1 MNLSKRLAKE
11 NQIINAAEA
20 VFSSVGFHNAKM
32 EDIAKKIG
40 MSKGSVY
47 FYFSSKENL
56 YMAITYRAFQL
67 LLDAYYKTVE
77 ENKSRNGYDSVIGL
91 FHTYLEFGE
100 KHFYYFE
107 LLMNYMALVRSSRGG
122 ESKDKMTE
130 AMKNS
135 LYFRKIRDIHNLPVS
150 IVVEEIQRG
159 QVDGSITSQIDPNI
173 LYLSAW
179 ALAIGYSEL
188 NTTRDR
194 ATFFQIPIGKWK
206 YFLLSLIRKML
217 LEN

>member
-1 MNLSKRLAKE
+1 MNLSKRIAKE
-11 NQIINAAEA
+11 NQIIDAAEA
-20 VFSSVGFHNAKM
+20 VFSEVGFHNAKM
-32 EDIAKKIG
+32 DDVAKEIG

-56 YMAITYRAFQL
+56 YMAITHRAFQL
-67 LLDAYYKTVE
+67 LLDSYYKTVE
-77 ENKSRNGYDSVIGL
+77 ENKARSGYESVIGL
-91 FHTYLEFGE
+91 FHTYLEFSE

-107 LLMNYMALVRSSRGG
+107 LLMNYMALIRSSRGG
-122 ESKDKMTE
+122 ESRDKMTE

-150 IVVEEIQRG
+150 IVVNEIKRG
-159 QVDGSITSQIDPNI
+159 QTDGSIKNQVDPNM

-194 ATFFQIPIGKWK
+194 ATFFQVPIGKWK
-206 YFLLSLIRKML
+206 YYMLSIIRKML
-217 LEN
+217 LES